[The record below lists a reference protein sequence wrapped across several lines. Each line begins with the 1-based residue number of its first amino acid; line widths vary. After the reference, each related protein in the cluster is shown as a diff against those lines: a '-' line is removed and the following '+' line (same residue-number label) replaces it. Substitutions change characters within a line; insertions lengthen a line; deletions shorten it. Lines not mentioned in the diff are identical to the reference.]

1 MFLKKSI
8 LFKKYNRTFCLNDL
22 FNTTHTILAMRPI
35 HKDGK
40 TPNDFS
46 FQSMLK
52 KLLRKTGV
60 GRKR

>member
-8 LFKKYNRTFCLNDL
+8 LFKIYNRTFWLNEL
-22 FNTTHTILAMRPI
+22 FNTTHTFLAVPPI

-40 TPNDFS
+40 TPRDVS

-52 KLLRKTGV
+52 KLLGKTGV